1 MIRPSSAAL
10 GLVAAMALLVG
21 ACNTTPPGPAL
32 TDPKEIVTAALK
44 STEAA
49 KSVHIDITVDGKAT
63 VKLPN
68 TSGPGTTVELAGTTA
83 AADIDF
89 AKPAARAT
97 FSAKVAGLTV
107 AGEIIA
113 IDGKT
118 YTKTTL
124 TGPLYQASA
133 ASAAPVDPSNAGG
146 LMDDFG
152 DVLLKDAGALVKGDD
167 IACGSGQ
174 CYTVST
180 TLSPDELG
188 LDGPGAGALAGLPI
202 DLTGATVKVTVAVEK
217 SLPYHLSSVTAVLT
231 TPDGNAVTVVATAS
245 KWDQPVTVTAP
256 PADQVKPAS

>member
-1 MIRPSSAAL
+1 MIRPSSVAL

-21 ACNTTPPGPAL
+21 ACNSAPPGPAL
-32 TDPKEIVTAALK
+32 TDPKEILTAALK

-49 KSVHIDITVDGKAT
+49 KSVHLDVTVDGKAT

-83 AADIDF
+83 SADIDF

-124 TGPLYQASA
+124 TGPLYRNRPRPRRRSTRATSA
-133 ASAAPVDPSNAGG
+133 D
-146 LMDDFG
+146 
-152 DVLLKDAGALVKGDD
+152 
-167 IACGSGQ
+167 
-174 CYTVST
+174 
-180 TLSPDELG
+180 
-188 LDGPGAGALAGLPI
+188 
-202 DLTGATVKVTVAVEK
+202 
-217 SLPYHLSSVTAVLT
+217 
-231 TPDGNAVTVVATAS
+231 
-245 KWDQPVTVTAP
+245 
-256 PADQVKPAS
+256 